1 MLISR
6 LCVSFWAFIVLLCR
20 AVYHFTD
27 RQGVMSD
34 GDCRMC
40 RDLLQ
45 IPYEF
50 ARWTTTKHAVF
61 TFVETVLAAFVM
73 FCEHV
78 KCCWCVTVFAPT
90 SVVLRLIL
98 CTIRCTWRFF
108 TNICEGGCVSV
119 FTNVFSFFL
128 YFCPLARLVFKKLRT
143 NFHGIFRDGT
153 MGQWTIDKIFGYLH
167 PNPEPK
173 IFFLYT
179 NYCTTEVYRHSPGDA
194 TCPSQLCCLVFNC
207 S

>member
-98 CTIRCTWRFF
+98 CTIRCTWRFLLTSAKEVVLVF
-108 TNICEGGCVSV
+108 LPMFFFLSV
-119 FTNVFSFFL
+119 FLSVSKISVQKVKNEFSW
-128 YFCPLARLVFKKLRT
+128 
-143 NFHGIFRDGT
+143 NF
-153 MGQWTIDKIFGYLH
+153 
-167 PNPEPK
+167 
-173 IFFLYT
+173 
-179 NYCTTEVYRHSPGDA
+179 
-194 TCPSQLCCLVFNC
+194 
-207 S
+207 